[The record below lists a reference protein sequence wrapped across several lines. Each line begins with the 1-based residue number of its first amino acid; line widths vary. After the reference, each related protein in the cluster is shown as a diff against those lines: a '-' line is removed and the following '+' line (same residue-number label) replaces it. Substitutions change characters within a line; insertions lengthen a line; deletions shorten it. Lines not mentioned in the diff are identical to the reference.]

1 MSQVEVVSWNRIGK
15 RNRAHYFR
23 PRTGR
28 IGGSAIIFVSSAA
41 SRARNLAR
49 DRHLAGLT
57 GFIDVLEADR
67 ALLLTED
74 ACVQSRT
81 QLTLNLVRL
90 YKALGGGWQD

>member
-1 MSQVEVVSWNRIGK
+1 MSGVATEDLIKASFEGPK
-15 RNRAHYFR
+15 RL
-23 PRTGR
+23 T
-28 IGGSAIIFVSSAA
+28 GGS
-41 SRARNLAR
+41 
-49 DRHLAGLT
+49 AGLT

>member
-1 MSQVEVVSWNRIGK
+1 MELHDGPGLLSVRRRRGGPHQGQLR
-15 RNRAHYFR
+15 R
-23 PRTGR
+23 PRT
-28 IGGSAIIFVSSAA
+28 AH
-41 SRARNLAR
+41 
-49 DRHLAGLT
+49 RHPAGLT

-74 ACVQSRT
+74 DCVQSRT